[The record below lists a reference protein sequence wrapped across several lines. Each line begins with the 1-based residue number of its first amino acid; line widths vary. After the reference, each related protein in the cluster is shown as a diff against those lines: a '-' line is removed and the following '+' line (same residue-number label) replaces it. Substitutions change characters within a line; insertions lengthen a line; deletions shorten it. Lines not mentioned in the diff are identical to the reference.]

1 MWFEKNNTIYISLP
15 GVPYE
20 MKGIM
25 QEHVFPKLLS
35 KMVRGET
42 VVVNKTIRTH
52 GMGESFLAEIIKSW
66 EDKLERNNIEIGL
79 FTFSPGGM

>member
-1 MWFEKNNTIYISLP
+1 MNEENKIYISLP

-25 QEHVFPKLLS
+25 QEYVFPKLLS
-35 KMVRGET
+35 KIGGEK
-42 VVVNKTIRTH
+42 VVLNKTIRTH

-66 EDKLERNNIEIGL
+66 ENNL
-79 FTFSPGGM
+79 VQSR

>member
-1 MWFEKNNTIYISLP
+1 MWFEKNNIIYISLP

-35 KMVRGET
+35 KMGGET

-52 GMGESFLAEIIKSW
+52 GMGESFFS
-66 EDKLERNNIEIGL
+66 RNYQIMGR
-79 FTFSPGGM
+79 